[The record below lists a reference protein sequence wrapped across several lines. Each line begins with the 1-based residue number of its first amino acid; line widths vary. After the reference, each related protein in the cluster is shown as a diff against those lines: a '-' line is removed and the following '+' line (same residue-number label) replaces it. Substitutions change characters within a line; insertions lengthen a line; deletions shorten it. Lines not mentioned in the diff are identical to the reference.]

1 MGKLIYSMIVS
12 LDGYVADADGNF
24 ASWTQP
30 TEEALSSLNDAM
42 TNVSTYLYG
51 RKMYEMMAVWETDP
65 ELAASSVRHEPAA
78 RPTV

>member
-1 MGKLIYSMIVS
+1 MGKLIYSRIVS
-12 LDGYVADADGNF
+12 LDGYVADADGIF
-24 ASWTQP
+24 ASWAQP
-30 TEEALSSLNDAM
+30 TEEALRSLNDAM

-65 ELAASSVRHEPAA
+65 ELTASSVRHEPAT